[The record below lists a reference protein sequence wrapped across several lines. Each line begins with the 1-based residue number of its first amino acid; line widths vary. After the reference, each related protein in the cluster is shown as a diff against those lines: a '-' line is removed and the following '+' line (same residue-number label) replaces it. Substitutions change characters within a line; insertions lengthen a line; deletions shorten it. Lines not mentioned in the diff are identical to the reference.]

1 MQYNS
6 DMVTCSITI
15 CSITILRSA
24 QNYLRKK
31 HVSSTKIE
39 ETVMKLY
46 QSLFTV
52 AAFLVTQ
59 AFAASIA
66 HAATMAS
73 QTSAS
78 SQENV
83 FVSIL
88 PQKLFVQQIGGNLL
102 NIEVMVQ
109 PGASPATY
117 EPKPSQMRKL
127 AASKA
132 YFAIGVPFEKAWLD
146 KIAGVN
152 QNMHIIHTDSEIEKI
167 TMGSHHHEEQLADHH
182 ESGTDH
188 EEHSGLDPHIWLS
201 PILVKQQAATILDG
215 LITLFPQHKEVFQT
229 NYKGFIDRI
238 DTLHDTL
245 KNLFG
250 EQQSKEFMVFHP
262 SWGYFAREYGLTQ
275 VPIEIEGKSPKPAQL
290 SELINHALEQEITVI
305 FAQEQFSTKN
315 ARIIARA
322 IGGKVVLVD
331 PLALDWFANM
341 EHIGTTFKNAAQ

>member
-1 MQYNS
+1 
-6 DMVTCSITI
+6 
-15 CSITILRSA
+15 
-24 QNYLRKK
+24 
-31 HVSSTKIE
+31 
-39 ETVMKLY
+39 MKLY
-46 QSLFTV
+46 KWLFT
-52 AAFLVTQ
+52 AAVFLFLQ
-59 AFAASIA
+59 ASAASIV
-66 HAATMAS
+66 HTATMSS
-73 QTSAS
+73 QTSAPS
-78 SQENV
+78 PKTV

-88 PQKLFVQQIGGNLL
+88 PQKFFVQQIGGDLL

-132 YFAIGVPFEKAWLD
+132 YFAIGVPFEEAWLD

-152 QNMHIIHTDSEIEKI
+152 PNMHIIHTEDTIEKM
-167 TMGSHHHEEQLADHH
+167 TMESHHHEEQPADHH
-182 ESGTDH
+182 VSGTDH
-188 EEHSGLDPHIWLS
+188 EERRGLDPHIWLS
-201 PILVKQQAATILDG
+201 PVLVKQQAATILDG

-238 DTLHDTL
+238 DALHNTL
-245 KNLFG
+245 KNLLREHQG
-250 EQQSKEFMVFHP
+250 KQFMVFHP

-305 FAQEQFSTKN
+305 FAQKQFSTKN
-315 ARIIARA
+315 ARIIAQA
-322 IGGKVVLVD
+322 IGGEVVLVD
-331 PLALDWFANM
+331 PLALDWFTNM